1 MKILVIND
9 YLIDS
14 KIIFK
19 KCHLVEAIFNEFKFI
34 VILAI
39 IFFCIVP
46 TVKDIQFFVL
56 LVAKLCGRCFFFLFY
71 CLFNTFSSLNFLFYK
86 QRR

>member
-19 KCHLVEAIFNEFKFI
+19 KCHLVEAIINEFKFI

-39 IFFCIVP
+39 IFFCIVS
-46 TVKDIQFFVL
+46 TVTDIQFFVL
-56 LVAKLCGRCFFFLFY
+56 LVAKLCGRCFFLFY